1 MNNNK
6 PEIKDKNFISTGNSI
21 TSGKIYEKPMT
32 CPNCGYGTDSVVIN
46 HWTSNTSD
54 GILLVVIHKCTSC
67 DYIFHANYLWNKE
80 ENKYK
85 FISIYPSFKDRK
97 FDEYIENVSPRFI
110 KLYHE
115 ASKAEFDGNL
125 DLAGCGY
132 RNAMEILIKDYAIN
146 CLGEE
151 KKKVVKKHLDE
162 AIEEFL
168 PNYKYKNVADVVRI
182 LGNDTTHY
190 EKKYEEID
198 FSVLKQYL
206 DIFIEVIDVEI
217 KMKNPPVKRNS
228 SVKKEKLVNE

>member
-1 MNNNK
+1 M
-6 PEIKDKNFISTGNSI
+6 
-21 TSGKIYEKPMT
+21 
-32 CPNCGYGTDSVVIN
+32 
-46 HWTSNTSD
+46 
-54 GILLVVIHKCTSC
+54 
-67 DYIFHANYLWNKE
+67 
-80 ENKYK
+80 
-85 FISIYPSFKDRK
+85 
-97 FDEYIENVSPRFI
+97 
-110 KLYHE
+110 YHE

-151 KKKVVKKHLDE
+151 KNKVVKKHLDE

-217 KMKNPPVKRNS
+217 KMKNPPVKRKS
-228 SVKKEKLVNE
+228 SVKKEEFVNE